1 MADDRPT
8 PAEIKMGYLNKKQ
21 DSGFLTDLLMSIYD
35 AIAGGEPDPT
45 VYSEQERPYY
55 KPPQNL
61 GQSMTNVGSIL
72 EVAASRAKSDA
83 PRHLGLNLSE
93 GLTPGERRRM
103 PINPPTSLL
112 DSIIGGLSDAALFS
126 DSKDR
131 FYNRNPQ
138 TVSDAITNAASILEV
153 AASRAKGAAP
163 KHLIGQG
170 LPQNDNTPGARRRT
184 PQGPNAVD
192 PLFAGIMDWLSR
204 PSQAPGNL
212 NTVRGLPPKQEGPM
226 PADPGFLSSLLDSIM
241 TAGDDALAFMQGISE
256 PDPRAAMQ
264 PEPQAPSNDLI
275 AQLAPPMTSAM
286 PMGTSMNPL
295 STADLQALSSP
306 GTLTFSSNPDGT
318 ISSGQ
323 GFTGQGSFSKGGP
336 TKDVFYERLFGNS
349 ARQSQFAQQ
358 KAQQVQELNAQIN
371 QMRQIQDQWYSKRR
385 DPALVQLV
393 TDTFGSISNMEKSME
408 IKADMARAAQYEAQR
423 AAKRQQEIAAIIGQ

>member
-1 MADDRPT
+1 MADDKWT
-8 PAEIKMGYLNKKQ
+8 PADSKRAYLNNKQ

-35 AIAGGEPDPT
+35 SIVRGETPE
-45 VYSEQERPYY
+45 S
-55 KPPQNL
+55 L
-61 GQSMTNVGSIL
+61 GQQYSLPQGPTIGEN
-72 EVAASRAKSDA
+72 R
-83 PRHLGLNLSE
+83 R
-93 GLTPGERRRM
+93 TP
-103 PINPPTSLL
+103 PSPYSSFP

-126 DSKDR
+126 TSKDR
-131 FYNRNPQ
+131 FYNQDPQ

-153 AASRAKGAAP
+153 AASRAKGDTP
-163 KHLIGQG
+163 MDLVGKG
-170 LPQNDNTPGARRRT
+170 LPKGRTPGEGRRT
-184 PQGPNAVD
+184 PQSSYTSD
-192 PLFAGIMDWLSR
+192 PLISGLLASLTA
-204 PSQAPGNL
+204 PSSSGSSQTPADL
-212 NTVRGLPPKQEGPM
+212 ARVRGLPPKQEGPVE
-226 PADPGFLSSLLDSIM
+226 PGFLSSMLDNIM
-241 TAGDDALAFMQGISE
+241 AAVEGMSE

-264 PEPQAPSNDLI
+264 PAPQAPSNDII
-275 AQLAPPMTSAM
+275 AQLVPPAPAPSAM

-295 STADLQALSSP
+295 STSDLQALSSP

-358 KAQQVQELNAQIN
+358 KAMQVQALNAQIN

-393 TDTFGSISNMEKSME
+393 ADTFGSISNMEKAME